1 MQMQELEIVVVDGE
15 AWYPFSV
22 AYEVDGKTYSTV
34 IYGKSWEHAEHIVA
48 AMRSSLTVFGQ
59 LLAVVDNPEQVTRH

>member
-1 MQMQELEIVVVDGE
+1 MQMQEMEIVVVEGE

-22 AYEVDGKTYSTV
+22 AYEVDGKHYTCC
-34 IYGKSWEHAEHIVA
+34 IYAKSWEHAEHIIA

-59 LLAVVDNPEQVTRH
+59 LLSVVDNPEQVTKH